1 MGRVSRYFALK
12 VLSNKGLKMCS
23 LCDDEV
29 VSAEE
34 YSCIYCEMSAKWG
47 VV

>member
-12 VLSNKGLKMCS
+12 ALSKKGLKMCS

-29 VSAEE
+29 VSTKE